1 MFHLRDAL
9 SSAEFGG
16 RVNDVF
22 AALGTGSVKTPDT
35 QISRLPKHFEDQQ
48 IERST
53 KGGHEK
59 GADQKKGEFK
69 HPAEFLKPGGH
80 CRGKK
85 FAGRGRGRGGRGRYV
100 PDHKKNPGKWTKY
113 SLAEVDAMTDKSNSA
128 AAFDFLNTIKSRKQG
143 NEKFME
149 TEEPATTADHK
160 PVFKRPKK
168 KTLPAVDEEEKQ
180 SGGSFV
186 GAKHVLPEYVV
197 GANIKSSVKKTEKKV
212 STPKGACNALRLSH
226 LDEEEDE

>member
-53 KGGHEK
+53 KVVHEK
-59 GADQKKGEFK
+59 GVDQRKGEFK
-69 HPAEFLKPGGH
+69 HPAEFLKPDHH
-80 CRGKK
+80 CRGNK

-113 SLAEVDAMTDKSNSA
+113 SLADVDTMTDKSNSA
-128 AAFDFLNTIKSRKQG
+128 AAFDFLNTIKSRKKG
-143 NEKFME
+143 NEELME
-149 TEEPATTADHK
+149 TEEPAADHK
-160 PVFKRPKK
+160 PIFKRPPKK
-168 KTLPAVDEEEKQ
+168 KTLPTAADKQ

-197 GANIKSSVKKTEKKV
+197 GAATAVKKTEKKV
-212 STPKGACNALRLSH
+212 SSTSKGAGNALRLSH
-226 LDEEEDE
+226 LDEEEED

>member
-53 KGGHEK
+53 KGGHKK
-59 GADQKKGEFK
+59 GVDQKKGEFK
-69 HPAEFLKPGGH
+69 HPAEFLKPD
-80 CRGKK
+80 RGQENKLAGK
-85 FAGRGRGRGGRGRYV
+85 GRGRGSRGRYV

-113 SLAEVDAMTDKSNSA
+113 SLADVDTMTDKSNSA
-128 AAFDFLNTIKSRKQG
+128 AAFDFLNTIKARKQSDEG
-143 NEKFME
+143 IME
-149 TEEPATTADHK
+149 TEEPSTDHK

-168 KTLPAVDEEEKQ
+168 KTKTTAGQDKQ
-180 SGGSFV
+180 SSGGSFV
-186 GAKHVLPEYVV
+186 GSKHVLPEYVV
-197 GANIKSSVKKTEKKV
+197 GATAKSSSAQKAEKKV
-212 STPKGACNALRLSH
+212 STSKGAGNTLRLSH

>member
-35 QISRLPKHFEDQQ
+35 QISRLPKQFEDQQ

-53 KGGHEK
+53 KVVHEK
-59 GADQKKGEFK
+59 GVDKRKGEFK
-69 HPAEFLKPGGH
+69 HPAEFLKPDH
-80 CRGKK
+80 CRGNK
-85 FAGRGRGRGGRGRYV
+85 FAGRGRGRGGRDRYV
-100 PDHKKNPGKWTKY
+100 PDHKKHPGKWTKY
-113 SLAEVDAMTDKSNSA
+113 SLADVDTMTDKSNSA
-128 AAFDFLNTIKSRKQG
+128 AAFAFLNAIKSRKKG
-143 NEKFME
+143 NEEFME
-149 TEEPATTADHK
+149 TEEPTTAADHK

-168 KTLPAVDEEEKQ
+168 KTPPTVGETDKQ
-180 SGGSFV
+180 SGGSFI

-197 GANIKSSVKKTEKKV
+197 GAATKSAVKKTEKKV
-212 STPKGACNALRLSH
+212 STSKGAGNALRLSH
-226 LDEEEDE
+226 LDEEEDD